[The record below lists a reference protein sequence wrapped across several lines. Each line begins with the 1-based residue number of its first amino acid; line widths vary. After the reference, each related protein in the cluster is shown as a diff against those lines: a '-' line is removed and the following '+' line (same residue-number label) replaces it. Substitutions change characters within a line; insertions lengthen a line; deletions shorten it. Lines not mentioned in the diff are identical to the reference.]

1 VTTTTQDSE
10 QEDTTRNFQGDE
22 AMQDQ
27 PQEQGAVNRIALL
40 DADAIATHLDPAGIK
55 AAVARAFCALADGM
69 AVQPPQTL
77 VPLPGDGGDF
87 IVYSAADLASGLIG
101 VKVSP
106 YLLKR
111 GRTHGDPVTAYT
123 LLLSVDDGEPVALC
137 DALTLTAHRTAATSS
152 LAIDHLVGSR
162 TRRLAVIGSGP
173 LARLHV
179 RYELRSRRWD
189 EVAIFSP
196 GLAANP
202 SLLDGWRGEM
212 ACDAISVAASA
223 REAVDGADAVMLCTS
238 SGVPVID
245 VDWLADDVVVTSIAT
260 NAFQA
265 HEIDPE
271 RLNSFAVHCDL
282 RATAP
287 LQAGEMII
295 AAREHGWRHEAII
308 ADLPEL
314 LSGLRSGTR
323 HGRRFFRSTGLGI
336 ADVAAAA
343 YVKDQMLSSLPKAV

>member
-111 GRTHGDPVTAYT
+111 WRT
-123 LLLSVDDGEPVALC
+123 
-137 DALTLTAHRTAATSS
+137 HRTAATSS